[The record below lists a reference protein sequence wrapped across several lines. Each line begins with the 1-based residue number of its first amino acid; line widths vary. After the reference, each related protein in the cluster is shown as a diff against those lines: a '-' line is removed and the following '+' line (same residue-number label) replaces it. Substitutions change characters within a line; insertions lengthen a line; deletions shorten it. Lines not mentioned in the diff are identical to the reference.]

1 MKDFELYVDSY
12 YGPDEVYA
20 IKAKNLADAK
30 RKAKKKYAR
39 EYFKLSEIKVK
50 KN

>member
-1 MKDFELYVDSY
+1 MEYFELYVDCY
-12 YGPDEVYA
+12 YGPDVVYT